1 MCSAIVRIILKWP
14 GDKMKISRIQL
25 SMLLVPLFFFSYS
38 CSNNSNSQDNTKK
51 IIISSDVAAGLVNGT
66 SSSPS
71 DTDDSY
77 AIELMTSYVDAD
89 VLAVVTVHGNNIE
102 PATFFA
108 AGQTFIGTPGVWNGP
123 IFRGSQIPL
132 PVPEDI
138 IWTGGLFGSENVPEI
153 CINDGVMEIV
163 SLLQNSEER
172 ITILALG
179 PLTDIACIVI
189 NFPEV
194 LDKIEEIVFLGGRAP
209 NEVLAYD
216 FAPDVVFTDFNVAQD
231 LRASQVVLEQS
242 NIPFTFINFSISS
255 STLYTDDQIDSLGSL
270 ECSARS
276 QLLSRAS
283 QARLDE
289 LAELLGMNV
298 MDTFD
303 INASYY
309 LAKPEMFICEDA
321 GFDFVECTIGTSGVY
336 NGDDNPCA
344 GHGPD
349 QGSGLNNE
357 SEQLWVD
364 PSYIGMSRTVNSC
377 ISYINQEELER
388 FETGTIDVFCDGGVW
403 SELPD

>member
-1 MCSAIVRIILKWP
+1 MKNVGILLCVLAIPFL
-14 GDKMKISRIQL
+14 
-25 SMLLVPLFFFSYS
+25 LFFNS
-38 CSNNSNSQDNTKK
+38 CSNNSNSQDNVKK
-51 IIISSDVAAGLVNGT
+51 IIISSDVAAGLVNGA
-66 SSSPS
+66 SGGPS

-77 AIELMTSYVDAD
+77 AIELMTSYVDAE
-89 VLAVVTVHGNNIE
+89 VLAVVTVHGNNTE

-108 AGQTFIGTPGVWNGP
+108 AQETFINTPGVWNGP

-132 PVPEDI
+132 SIPDDI
-138 IWTGGLFGSENVPEI
+138 IWTGSTGGNEFEPQI
-153 CINDGVMEIV
+153 CVNDGVVEIV
-163 SLLQNSEER
+163 SLLEESEDL

-194 LDKIEEIVFLGGRAP
+194 LEKIEEIVFLGGRAP
-209 NEVLAYD
+209 DQLLAYP
-216 FAPDVVFTDFNVAQD
+216 FATDVVFTDFNVAQD
-231 LRASQVVLEQS
+231 LRASQVVLQQS
-242 NIPFTFINFSISS
+242 TVPFTFINFSISS
-255 STLYTDDQIDSLGSL
+255 STLYTGDQIDSLGDL
-270 ECSARS
+270 ECAPRS

-283 QARLDE
+283 QDRIEE
-289 LAELLGMNV
+289 LTELLGMNV

-303 INASYY
+303 INAAYY

-321 GFDFVECTIGTSGVY
+321 GFDYIECAIGTPGVY

-364 PSYIGMSRTVNSC
+364 PLYLGMSRTVNSC
-377 ISYINQEELER
+377 ISYIDETELER
-388 FETGTIDVFCDGGVW
+388 FETGTIDVFCDGDVW